1 MRGKVPSS
9 AANPHLWFPP
19 EIIILFSRFCYV
31 TDHSPGRKTNN
42 SVKSLFSQPRS
53 LYMNFHILVSNLTN
67 PTLLFFLLGILATMV
82 KSDLEIP
89 PSTSKFI
96 SLYLLFSIGFKGG
109 QELAHSG
116 ITGEV
121 FSSLLLGLVIA
132 SLIPLYAFFLLKR
145 KMGINDAG
153 AVAAAY
159 GSVSA
164 VTFVAAV
171 SFLEAQRLSS
181 GGHMVA
187 VMALMEAPAIIMG
200 VSLIMRYDPETASGG
215 SFGKIV
221 RHSFTNSSV
230 LMILGSLVI
239 GIIADTKQAEG
250 IRPFTTDIFK
260 GFLAI
265 FLLEMGMVTAKRFSA
280 FRKYGWFAFLIAIVL
295 PCVNG
300 SAVAA
305 LSGLVTHDAGNRFI
319 FAILAASASYI
330 AVPAAMRLA
339 APKADPGLYIPMA
352 LGVTFPF
359 NITVGMPLYFII
371 VQNT

>member
-1 MRGKVPSS
+1 MD
-9 AANPHLWFPP
+9 FQ
-19 EIIILFSRFCYV
+19 ILA
-31 TDHSPGRKTNN
+31 
-42 SVKSLFSQPRS
+42 
-53 LYMNFHILVSNLTN
+53 SNLTN
-67 PTLLFFLLGILATMV
+67 PTLLFFILGILATVV

-89 PSTSKFI
+89 AASSKFI

-116 ITGEV
+116 FTTEIIY
-121 FSSLLLGLVIA
+121 SLLFGLVLA
-132 SLIPLYAFFLLKR
+132 AVIPLYTFFILKR
-145 KMGINDAG
+145 KLSISDAG

-164 VTFVAAV
+164 VTFVAAA
-171 SFLEAQRLSS
+171 SFLETQKIHF

-187 VMALMEAPAIIMG
+187 VMALMESPAIIVG
-200 VSLIMRYDPETASGG
+200 VILMMQYDKASDKRV
-215 SFGKIV
+215 SMQSVIH
-221 RHSFTNSSV
+221 HSFTNGSV

-239 GIIADTKQAEG
+239 GLIADTKQAEG
-250 IRPFTTDIFK
+250 IKPFTTDIFK

-265 FLLEMGMVTAKRFSA
+265 FLLEMGMVTARRFA
-280 FRKYGWFAFLIAIVL
+280 TFKKYGLFVSVFAILI
-295 PCVNG
+295 PSFNGCV
-300 SAVAA
+300 VAWA
-305 LSGLVTHDAGNRFI
+305 SHFVTADVGNRFI

-359 NITVGMPLYFII
+359 NITVGMPVYFAII
-371 VQNT
+371 QHC